1 MSREHKKILYNSKLH
16 KIFSYFSFYNYWM
29 SLNLYFWFF
38 FPVLIGIMSSTIEL
52 KICLVAAFIKKYKSV
67 IKKKKNKHDK
77 VVFSATSKLN
87 LIEVLISKTL
97 VD

>member
-29 SLNLYFWFF
+29 SLNLYFCFF
-38 FPVLIGIMSSTIEL
+38 SPVLIGIMSSTIEL
-52 KICLVAAFIKKYKSV
+52 KICLVAALIKKCKSV
-67 IKKKKNKHDK
+67 IKKKKKKHDK

>member
-1 MSREHKKILYNSKLH
+1 
-16 KIFSYFSFYNYWM
+16 
-29 SLNLYFWFF
+29 
-38 FPVLIGIMSSTIEL
+38 MSSTIEL

-67 IKKKKNKHDK
+67 IKKKKKKHDK